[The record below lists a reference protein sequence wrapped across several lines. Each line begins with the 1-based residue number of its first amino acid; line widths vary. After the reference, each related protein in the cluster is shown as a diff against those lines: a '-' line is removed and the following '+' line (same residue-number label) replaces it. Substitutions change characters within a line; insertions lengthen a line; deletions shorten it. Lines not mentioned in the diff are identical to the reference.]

1 MKNLICADDITKLV
15 KQGEK
20 NLCVEPGTVFTPS
33 AKDAAKAAGLTI
45 CEGNLESGSV
55 SKTVA
60 ETSTGN
66 GEINSDAIY
75 TALKLMQN
83 KGLLSELTEKAP
95 EQPYSSE
102 SEGGVKLV
110 CGKSVKMDVLD
121 TGNPDAKARYQE
133 LISSTDGTK
142 IPSGFLEIDN
152 SEFEWE
158 LEGYEEIDYVIEG
171 TLSISINGR
180 TLTAHAG
187 DVFFIPAGSKVI
199 WCSPDKARVFYSTY
213 VVN

>member
-1 MKNLICADDITKLV
+1 MKKLICADDITKLV
-15 KQGEK
+15 KQGGK
-20 NLCVEPGTVFTPS
+20 TLWVEPGTVFTPS
-33 AKDAAKAAGLTI
+33 AKDAVKAAGLTI
-45 CEGNLESGSV
+45 CEGKPEFDSLSGSDVKTSSESGQIS
-55 SKTVA
+55 
-60 ETSTGN
+60 
-66 GEINSDAIY
+66 SDAIY
-75 TALKLMQN
+75 TALKLMQD
-83 KGLLSELTEKAP
+83 KGILGESTDKAP
-95 EQPYSSE
+95 ELYSSE
-102 SEGGVKLV
+102 TDASGIKLV
-110 CGKSVKMDVLD
+110 RGKSVKMDVLD

-133 LISSTDGTK
+133 LISASDGTH

-187 DVFFIPAGSKVI
+187 DVFFIPAGAKVV

-213 VVN
+213 FVN